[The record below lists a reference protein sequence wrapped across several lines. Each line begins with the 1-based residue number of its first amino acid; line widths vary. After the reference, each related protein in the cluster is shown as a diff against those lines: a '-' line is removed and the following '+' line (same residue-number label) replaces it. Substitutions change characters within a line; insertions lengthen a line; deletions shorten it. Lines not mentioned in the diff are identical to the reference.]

1 VFLHEITQREPLH
14 YTVKKKLPSFA
25 AKTVPQNVLCR
36 GSTGGEML
44 EQPVKQGI
52 AGSSVIPENGLKVK
66 MEYSALRYWHYS
78 NIFKK
83 K

>member
-1 VFLHEITQREPLH
+1 
-14 YTVKKKLPSFA
+14 
-25 AKTVPQNVLCR
+25 
-36 GSTGGEML
+36 ML

-66 MEYSALRYWHYS
+66 MEYSPLRYWHYS

-83 K
+83 I